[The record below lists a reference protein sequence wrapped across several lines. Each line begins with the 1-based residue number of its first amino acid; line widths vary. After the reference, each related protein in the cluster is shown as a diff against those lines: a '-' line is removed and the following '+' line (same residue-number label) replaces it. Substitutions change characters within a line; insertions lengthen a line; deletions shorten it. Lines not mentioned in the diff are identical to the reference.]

1 MKSKRKLLL
10 AEDERMLAEILSDT
24 LSDRGFEVSLAFDG
38 EEALGRVRQWQP
50 DVVVADVMMPRMD
63 GFTLARRL
71 RKEGCRAPILFL
83 TARST
88 TEDVVKGFES
98 GGNDYLR
105 KPFAI
110 DELIVRLEA
119 LLARFTPRT
128 EQEERCYEIGAYR
141 LDVPSSRLSFGEEV
155 EELPSREAEVL
166 LRLCRRMGEVVEL
179 TALLRE
185 LWGEDTFFNLR
196 SLNVIVSRLR
206 RRLARDPRVKIL
218 SIRGIGYRL
227 MLSES

>member
-1 MKSKRKLLL
+1 MKLKRKLLL

-38 EEALGRVRQWQP
+38 EEALERVRQWQP
-50 DVVVADVMMPRMD
+50 EVIVADVMMPRMD

-83 TARST
+83 TARSA
-88 TEDVVKGFES
+88 TEDVVKGFDS

-119 LLARFTPRT
+119 LLARFAPRKA
-128 EQEERCYEIGAYR
+128 EDEKGYEIGACR
-141 LDVPSSRLSFGEEV
+141 FDVQRSRLEFEGSV

-179 TALLRE
+179 SELLRE

-206 RRLARDPRVKIL
+206 RRLARDSRVKIL
-218 SIRGIGYRL
+218 SIRGVGYRL
-227 MLSES
+227 LVTES